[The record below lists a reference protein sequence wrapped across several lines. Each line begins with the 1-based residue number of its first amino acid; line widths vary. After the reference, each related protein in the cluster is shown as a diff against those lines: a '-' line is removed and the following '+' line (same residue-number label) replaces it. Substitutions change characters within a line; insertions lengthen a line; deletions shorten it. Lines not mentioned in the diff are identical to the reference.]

1 MMRRSNPVPTHGLT
15 HIALRVRDPAR
26 SLAFY
31 RAILGVVP
39 VHQSADWIQAQTPG
53 TRDVLVFERAKRG
66 AGKPGGV
73 AHFGFR
79 LKRAGD
85 IDRARDAI
93 ERAGGVITDT
103 GEFVPGE
110 PYVFFK
116 DPDGYVIEIWYEI
129 PATGSR

>member
-1 MMRRSNPVPTHGLT
+1 MRRSDAVPTHGLT
-15 HIALRVRDPAR
+15 HIALKVRDPRR

-31 RAILGVVP
+31 RAILGVTAVYE
-39 VHQSADWIQAQTPG
+39 SKDWIQAQTPG

-66 AGKPGGV
+66 TGKSGGV

-79 LKRAGD
+79 LKRPSD
-85 IDRARDAI
+85 I
-93 ERAGGVITDT
+93 ERTRKAITEAGGTITDT

-116 DPDGYVIEIWYEI
+116 DPDGYLVEIWFEI
-129 PATGSR
+129 PAAGSR